1 METSTLFVDCISSAG
16 RVLTVFTLFALSIL
30 ILSTAGNKALNYRK
44 TLSKLNLKFNFN
56 ILSTSILKIYEK
68 TEPLCA
74 LCVHSDPN
82 KSFFNSM
89 LYSPLPINGKNQ
101 PISLSKVADIFCRL
115 LVLLETSGRLLMS
128 LATMIK
134 KFQIFN
140 FVNFSSFC
148 LKFPSCHFNIC
159 FTENLLFT
167 LTSCSRQMEKKFCN
181 FLCSGIQAFC

>member
-1 METSTLFVDCISSAG
+1 MRRLSLSVHY
-16 RVLTVFTLFALSIL
+16 VSIL
-30 ILSTAGNKALNYRK
+30 IGTSLSLIQCFIPR
-44 TLSKLNLKFNFN
+44 FPF
-56 ILSTSILKIYEK
+56 
-68 TEPLCA
+68 
-74 LCVHSDPN
+74 
-82 KSFFNSM
+82 
-89 LYSPLPINGKNQ
+89 NGKNQ
-101 PISLSKVADIFCRL
+101 LISLSKVADIFCRL

>member
-1 METSTLFVDCISSAG
+1 MKRLSLSEHYVSFLIGTSLSLIQCFIPRFPFNGKKSADFSEQSSWH
-16 RVLTVFTLFALSIL
+16 
-30 ILSTAGNKALNYRK
+30 ILS
-44 TLSKLNLKFNFN
+44 
-56 ILSTSILKIYEK
+56 
-68 TEPLCA
+68 
-74 LCVHSDPN
+74 V
-82 KSFFNSM
+82 M
-89 LYSPLPINGKNQ
+89 
-101 PISLSKVADIFCRL
+101 

-167 LTSCSRQMEKKFCN
+167 LTSCSRQMEKRFCN
-181 FLCSGIQAFC
+181 FLCSGIQAFCWNAHCSSYVNVWMSSPRRKFVC

>member
-56 ILSTSILKIYEK
+56 IPVLYTSILKIYEK

-74 LCVHSDPN
+74 LRVHSDQN

-89 LYSPLPINGKNQ
+89 LYSLLPI
-101 PISLSKVADIFCRL
+101 
-115 LVLLETSGRLLMS
+115 
-128 LATMIK
+128 
-134 KFQIFN
+134 
-140 FVNFSSFC
+140 
-148 LKFPSCHFNIC
+148 
-159 FTENLLFT
+159 
-167 LTSCSRQMEKKFCN
+167 
-181 FLCSGIQAFC
+181 

>member
-74 LCVHSDPN
+74 LRVHSDRN

-89 LYSPLPINGKNQ
+89 LYSPLPI
-101 PISLSKVADIFCRL
+101 
-115 LVLLETSGRLLMS
+115 
-128 LATMIK
+128 
-134 KFQIFN
+134 
-140 FVNFSSFC
+140 
-148 LKFPSCHFNIC
+148 
-159 FTENLLFT
+159 
-167 LTSCSRQMEKKFCN
+167 
-181 FLCSGIQAFC
+181 